1 MQNFL
6 LGSPLHLCW
15 DADPSDG
22 KSFKTKNATIATIQP
37 VFDRTKPYCSAQVS
51 SFPEERVF
59 WQLVLFP
66 NGRLLEILEKILC
79 KRSPFSEMPNRRVH
93 GAQRMADLCSSRVAH
108 AAMLE
113 QTEWLPMFSVSSA
126 VYCENVLNLAKL
138 YSGTIS
144 KCCPEKACIPRY
156 SPAAMFWVRF
166 SEADSC
172 RGDDLQL
179 AMQFFYICWCL
190 PLKLYI

>member
-1 MQNFL
+1 MLTL
-6 LGSPLHLCW
+6 LMASLL
-15 DADPSDG
+15 
-22 KSFKTKNATIATIQP
+22 KQKTATIQP
-37 VFDRTKPYCSAQVS
+37 VFDKTQPDCSAQVS
-51 SFPEERVF
+51 SFPKEHVF

-66 NGRLLEILEKILC
+66 SDRLLDILEKIHC
-79 KRSPFSEMPNRRVH
+79 KRSPFSEMPNRRGH
-93 GAQRMADLCSSRVAH
+93 GALRTAGLSSSRVAH

-113 QTEWLPMFSVSSA
+113 QTEWLLMFSVSSA
-126 VYCENVLNLAKL
+126 VYCENVLNLAKS
-138 YSGTIS
+138 YFGTIS

-156 SPAAMFWVRF
+156 PPAAMFWVRF